1 MVKVQKQFNEES
13 MALSKNGARVIE
25 HTLLEKQKNTLNLS
39 VTTKMNSKQIMD
51 LNEKRKTIKCL
62 GEKEKNLCNIGRGKE
77 FLDLMK
83 SNNKK
88 LIN

>member
-25 HTLLEKQKNTLNLS
+25 HTLLDKKKTHTHTLNLS

-62 GEKEKNLCNIGRGKE
+62 GEKEKNLCNIG
-77 FLDLMK
+77 
-83 SNNKK
+83 
-88 LIN
+88 

>member
-13 MALSKNGARVIE
+13 MTLSKNGARVIE
-25 HTLLEKQKNTLNLS
+25 HMLLEKQNKTLNLS

-51 LNEKRKTIKCL
+51 LNEKCKTMKCL
-62 GEKEKNLCNIGRGKE
+62 GEKEKNLCNMGRGKE
-77 FLDLMK
+77 FLDLRK

>member
-25 HTLLEKQKNTLNLS
+25 HTLLEKKHTLNLS

-51 LNEKRKTIKCL
+51 LNEKRKTIKYL
-62 GEKEKNLCNIGRGKE
+62 GEKVKNLCNIGRGKE